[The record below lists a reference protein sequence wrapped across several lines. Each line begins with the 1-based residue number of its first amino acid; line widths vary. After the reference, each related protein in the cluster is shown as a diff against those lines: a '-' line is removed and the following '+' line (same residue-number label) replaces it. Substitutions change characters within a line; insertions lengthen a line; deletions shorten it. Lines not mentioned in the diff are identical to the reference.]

1 MLRRDI
7 VVTGISR
14 DFHVFDT
21 DDQLK
26 VMKEIIKQRDLSTQ
40 DHPPKRYIAQFD
52 DAKNKGGTDED
63 CSDYLYD
70 KYGED
75 AAILF
80 EEYQKS
86 LRRSN
91 ALDFNDLIVV
101 DTFMEGVSRYF
112 ICTSLF
118 QFQYVLIDE
127 YQDTNPIQYELIRLL
142 CQTQVQREKCRER
155 ELQKKSEIS
164 SDLYDDNISSQG
176 LGNVMVVGD
185 DDQSIYGF
193 RGADVQN
200 IFRFQEDFSPVHV
213 IRLEQNYR
221 STGHILNAANSVI
234 RNNTS
239 RMEKRCGQML
249 MRENLLVC
257 LHLEQCGM
265 RLGKFSE
272 KSKKLYRE
280 SWEQMLWVLFFRII
294 LLRDIPIKT

>member
-1 MLRRDI
+1 MRNGISARHILSVTFTNKAAQEMKERITGLVGDKVEKVWISTFHSACLRMLRRDI

-91 ALDFNDLIVV
+91 ALDFNDLIVKLIRLWKEYP
-101 DTFMEGVSRYF
+101 DTLYARQR
-112 ICTSLF
+112 

-142 CQTQVQREKCRER
+142 CQTRVQREKCRER
-155 ELQKKSEIS
+155 ERQKKSK
-164 SDLYDDNISSQG
+164 N
-176 LGNVMVVGD
+176 
-185 DDQSIYGF
+185 F
-193 RGADVQN
+193 
-200 IFRFQEDFSPVHV
+200 
-213 IRLEQNYR
+213 
-221 STGHILNAANSVI
+221 
-234 RNNTS
+234 
-239 RMEKRCGQML
+239 
-249 MRENLLVC
+249 
-257 LHLEQCGM
+257 
-265 RLGKFSE
+265 
-272 KSKKLYRE
+272 
-280 SWEQMLWVLFFRII
+280 W
-294 LLRDIPIKT
+294 